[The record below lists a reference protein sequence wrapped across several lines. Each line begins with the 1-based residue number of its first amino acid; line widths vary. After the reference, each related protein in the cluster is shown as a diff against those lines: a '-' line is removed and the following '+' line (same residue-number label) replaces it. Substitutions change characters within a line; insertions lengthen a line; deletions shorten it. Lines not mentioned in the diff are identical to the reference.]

1 MTVVVGDAYLL
12 FIKGRKTFRETFAQ
26 SGGVPEVSRPQVRA
40 FGHGRFSFSSR
51 SPTEKNEMLI
61 LTFLSA
67 AREIAVE
74 AMTLHRAMRKRYRG
88 SEE

>member
-1 MTVVVGDAYLL
+1 MAASSEHSDMGASV
-12 FIKGRKTFRETFAQ
+12 
-26 SGGVPEVSRPQVRA
+26 
-40 FGHGRFSFSSR
+40 SSR

-61 LTFLSA
+61 LTFLRA

-74 AMTLHRAMRKRYRG
+74 AMALRRAMRKRYRV

>member
-12 FIKGRKTFRETFAQ
+12 FIKGRKTFRESSHKA
-26 SGGVPEVSRPQVRA
+26 GVFQRLHGRKFRA
-40 FGHGRFSFSSR
+40 FGHSRFSFSSH
-51 SPTEKNEMLI
+51 SLTEKNEMLI
-61 LTFLSA
+61 LTFLRA

-74 AMTLHRAMRKRYRG
+74 AMALRRTMRKRYRV

>member
-1 MTVVVGDAYLL
+1 MLISSSSRVGKRFGSLSHKA
-12 FIKGRKTFRETFAQ
+12 
-26 SGGVPEVSRPQVRA
+26 GVFQRLRGCKFRA
-40 FGHGRFSFSSR
+40 FGHGRFSFLSR

-61 LTFLSA
+61 LTFLRA

-74 AMTLHRAMRKRYRG
+74 AMTLRQAMRKRYRG

>member
-1 MTVVVGDAYLL
+1 VTVVVGDAYLL
-12 FIKGRKTFRETFAQ
+12 FIKGRKTFWESFAQ
-26 SGGVPEVSRPQVRA
+26 SGGVLEATRPKVPSIRTWALQFLVTFANREE
-40 FGHGRFSFSSR
+40 R
-51 SPTEKNEMLI
+51 MLI
-61 LTFLSA
+61 LTFLRA

>member
-1 MTVVVGDAYLL
+1 MLISSSSRVGKRFGSLSHKAGVFQRLR
-12 FIKGRKTFRETFAQ
+12 GRKF
-26 SGGVPEVSRPQVRA
+26 RA
-40 FGHGRFSFSSR
+40 FGHSRFSFSSH

-61 LTFLSA
+61 LTFLRA

-74 AMTLHRAMRKRYRG
+74 AMALRRAMRKRCRV